1 MTRLEELGLI
11 GNCQCSALV
20 SAYGDIVWSCL
31 PRFDSEPAFASL
43 LDEANGG
50 RLSIR
55 PAHGEKG
62 VQRYLENTNVLETTF
77 HCSDGVF
84 RVLDFAPR
92 FRRFDRVYRAPQLV
106 RIVEPIT
113 GTPRVLV
120 TCEPIS
126 GWSRQ
131 RCESIAGS
139 NHVRYLRPDRALRL
153 TTNIPLSYL
162 GGPAFALV
170 EKRHMVFGLDVSLED
185 TLEETCDRFLA
196 ATLAHWVGWV
206 KQCNVPPWYQ
216 QAVIRSALVLKLHC
230 FEDTG
235 AIIAATTCSIPEAP
249 GSGRTWDYRYCWL
262 RDGYYSLNAF
272 RLLGQFEERERFLH
286 YLINVASLDPPN
298 LAPLYRIDGTID
310 TKEWI
315 ATEFAGFEGN
325 GPVRVGNA
333 AAAQAQHDVYGEMVL
348 ALAPIFLDRRFVAER
363 SSATEALIK
372 RLAERAIAVAGTPD
386 AGIWEYRSAGRSAD
400 VLDDDV
406 LGRHGARGAYRS
418 AVQLARARA
427 LSRRSRAHPRRPDA
441 QRMERGARRV
451 RRHVWRH
458 GTRRVDVAGGH
469 AATASEGRSAPR
481 EHRGGDSQGTRSG
494 RLADALSPRRR
505 PRASGAGIPDLHVLA
520 GRSARA
526 PRSRRRSAGTHGA
539 FARVFV
545 PVGVAR
551 RGLRPPCG
559 AAVGQ
564 LPAGV
569 LARRPDPRSVRD
581 RAGLE
586 GRAVTRTDSDRASR
600 GSISL
605 DESEDVL

>member
-1 MTRLEELGLI
+1 MTRLEDLGLI

-20 SAYGDIVWSCL
+20 SSFGDIVWSCL

-43 LDEANGG
+43 LDDADGG

-55 PAHGEKG
+55 PANGEKG
-62 VQRYLENTNVLETTF
+62 TQRYLENTNVLETTF
-77 HCSDGVF
+77 RCADGVF

-92 FRRFDRVYRAPQLV
+92 FRRYDRMYRAPQLV
-106 RIVEPIT
+106 RIVEPIE
-113 GTPRVLV
+113 GTPRVRV
-120 TCEPIS
+120 ACEPIV
-126 GWSRQ
+126 GWTKR

-139 NHVRYLRPDRALRL
+139 NHVRYLRAEHALRL
-153 TTNIPLSYL
+153 TTNIPLAYL

-185 TLEETCDRFLA
+185 TLEETCDRFLSS
-196 ATLAHWVGWV
+196 TLAHWVGWV

-235 AIIAATTCSIPEAP
+235 AIVAATTCSIPEAP

-310 TKEWI
+310 AKEWV
-315 ATEFAGFEGN
+315 ADAFAGFEGH

-372 RLAERAIAVAGTPD
+372 RLTERAIAVAGTPD
-386 AGIWEYRSAGRSAD
+386 AGIWEYRSAAVPQTFSTLMCWAAADRTARIARLCDWPHPERYSAEAERIHAD
-400 VLDDDV
+400 LT
-406 LGRHGARGAYRS
+406 RHAWNA
-418 AVQLARARA
+418 
-427 LSRRSRAHPRRPDA
+427 
-441 QRMERGARRV
+441 ERGAFVGTYGGKELDASMLQAITLRLLPKDDPRLASTV
-451 RRHVWRH
+451 DAIRKELDRDGWLMRYRHDDGLGHPELAFLICTFWFIEALAHLGRIDEARELMERSLACASPL
-458 GTRRVDVAGGH
+458 GLLAEDYDPRAGRLWGNFPQAYSHVGLIH
-469 AATASEGRSAPR
+469 AAFATA
-481 EHRGGDSQGTRSG
+481 
-494 RLADALSPRRR
+494 
-505 PRASGAGIPDLHVLA
+505 PDWK
-520 GRSARA
+520 
-526 PRSRRRSAGTHGA
+526 
-539 FARVFV
+539 
-545 PVGVAR
+545 
-551 RGLRPPCG
+551 
-559 AAVGQ
+559 
-564 LPAGV
+564 
-569 LARRPDPRSVRD
+569 
-581 RAGLE
+581 
-586 GRAVTRTDSDRASR
+586 
-600 GSISL
+600 
-605 DESEDVL
+605 DEL